1 MTTPLPPHDDD
12 DDLPGEAELKALYDR
27 LPSHEPGP
35 ALDAAVLRAAAE
47 AVASDV
53 SPRHTRRRWP
63 VALGTAATLML
74 AAGLAWHMRKLPTD
88 VPTAAPASAPAAV
101 APARADLD
109 AARSAQAAR
118 KLDDAAAQR
127 AETAS
132 MQARRSESARQ
143 SAAVA
148 NQATVAEDR
157 RAYAPPALKAQ
168 SRTAPSSAPAANG
181 IAARKPAAPVA
192 PAPAPASEEQADRA
206 APLRE
211 AVSATPAPPPAP
223 MAAPVP
229 LPATPAP
236 PAPPAAMTRA
246 APAPQAA
253 SPSTA
258 MPTDAPALMQNL
270 RAAEPGETITPAMA
284 AELLAIRLLYAHG
297 DTTAARARLDAFHR
311 EHPHAVLP
319 PDLQRH
325 LDTTP

>member
-1 MTTPLPPHDDD
+1 MTTPLPPHHD

-47 AVASDV
+47 AVASDT
-53 SPRHTRRRWP
+53 PQRHSRRHWP
-63 VALGTAATLML
+63 VALGTAATLVL
-74 AAGLAWHMRKLPTD
+74 AAGLAWHMRKLPANT
-88 VPTAAPASAPAAV
+88 PAASPASAPAV
-101 APARADLD
+101 SQARADLD

-118 KLDDAAAQR
+118 KLDETAAQR
-127 AETAS
+127 AETAA
-132 MQARRSESARQ
+132 MQARRSESARH

-168 SRTAPSSAPAANG
+168 SRAAPSSAPVANG
-181 IAARKPAAPVA
+181 IAASKPAAPVA

-229 LPATPAP
+229 LPAMPAP
-236 PAPPAAMTRA
+236 PAPPAVTAQA

-253 SPSTA
+253 SSSMA
-258 MPTDAPALMQNL
+258 LPTDAPSLLMNL
-270 RAAEPGETITPAMA
+270 RAVEPEETMTPAMA
-284 AELLAIRLLYAHG
+284 AELQAIRLLYAHG
-297 DTTAARARLDAFHR
+297 DTTAARARLDAFYR

>member
-12 DDLPGEAELKALYDR
+12 DDLPGKAELKALYDR

-47 AVASDV
+47 AVASDA

-63 VALGTAATLML
+63 VALGTAATLVL
-74 AAGLAWHMRKLPTD
+74 AAGLAWHMRKLPAD
-88 VPTAAPASAPAAV
+88 MPAASPASASAV
-101 APARADLD
+101 SQARADLD
-109 AARSAQAAR
+109 TARSAQAAR
-118 KLDDAAAQR
+118 KLGDAAVQR
-127 AETAS
+127 AETTA
-132 MQARRSESARQ
+132 MQARRTESARQ

-168 SRTAPSSAPAANG
+168 SRATPSSAPAANG
-181 IAARKPAAPVA
+181 IVAPKPAIPVA
-192 PAPAPASEEQADRA
+192 PAPAPATEEQADRA

-211 AVSATPAPPPAP
+211 AVSAAPAPPPAP
-223 MAAPVP
+223 PVV
-229 LPATPAP
+229 T
-236 PAPPAAMTRA
+236 TQA

-253 SPSTA
+253 SPSMA
-258 MPTDAPALMQNL
+258 LPADAPSLLMNL
-270 RAAEPGETITPAMA
+270 RAVEPEETMTPAMA
-284 AELLAIRLLYAHG
+284 AELQAIRLLYAHG

-319 PDLQRH
+319 PDLQRQ

>member
-1 MTTPLPPHDDD
+1 MTTPLPPHHD

-35 ALDAAVLRAAAE
+35 ALDAAVLRAAAA
-47 AVASDV
+47 AVASDA
-53 SPRHTRRRWP
+53 SQRHMRRRWP

-74 AAGLAWHMRKLPTD
+74 AAGLAWHMRKLPADT
-88 VPTAAPASAPAAV
+88 PAASPASAPAV
-101 APARADLD
+101 SQARADLD

-118 KLDDAAAQR
+118 KLDDTAAQR
-127 AETAS
+127 AETAA
-132 MQARRSESARQ
+132 MQARRSESARH

-168 SRTAPSSAPAANG
+168 SRARPSSAPVANG
-181 IAARKPAAPVA
+181 IAAPKPAAPVA

-229 LPATPAP
+229 LPAMPAP
-236 PAPPAAMTRA
+236 PAPPAVTAQA

-253 SPSTA
+253 SSSMA
-258 MPTDAPALMQNL
+258 LPTDAPSLLMNL
-270 RAAEPGETITPAMA
+270 RAVQPEETMTPAMA
-284 AELLAIRLLYAHG
+284 AELQAIRLLYAHG
-297 DTTAARARLDAFHR
+297 DTTAARARLDVFHR

-319 PDLQRH
+319 PDLQRQ

>member
-1 MTTPLPPHDDD
+1 MTTRLPPHD

-27 LPSHEPGP
+27 LPSHEPGA

-47 AVASDV
+47 AVARDA

-74 AAGLAWHMRKLPTD
+74 AAGLAWHMRKLPAD
-88 VPTAAPASAPAAV
+88 MPTASPASALAAV

-118 KLDDAAAQR
+118 KLDDAPAQR

-132 MQARRSESARQ
+132 MQARRGESARR

-148 NQATVAEDR
+148 NQATVAEES

-181 IAARKPAAPVA
+181 IAAPKPAAPV
-192 PAPAPASEEQADRA
+192 APAPASEEQADRA

-211 AVSATPAPPPAP
+211 AVSATPAPSPAP

-229 LPATPAP
+229 LPAMPAP
-236 PAPPAAMTRA
+236 PAPPAVTTQA
-246 APAPQAA
+246 APAPQVA
-253 SPSTA
+253 SPSMA
-258 MPTDAPALMQNL
+258 MPADAPSLLMNL
-270 RAAEPGETITPAMA
+270 RAAEPEETTTPAMA
-284 AELLAIRLLYAHG
+284 AELQAIRLLYAHG

-319 PDLQRH
+319 PDLQRQ